1 MSKGTEMSFEDASML
16 VESKNI
22 KGVDVIRIQPIGGK
36 KEFFFKFDV
45 RNQYYTIVHN
55 TSL

>member
-22 KGVDVIRIQPIGGK
+22 KGADVIRIQPIGGK

-45 RNQYYTIVHN
+45 RNQYYTIFHN
-55 TSL
+55 TT